1 MLALLYLLII
11 FFIGHWI
18 VQRAFPWLVDVPG
31 RNSLFD
37 RSVNIPKWMITL
49 PASWLVGALTINWLA
64 FVLANFSLSTQTG
77 AYTAMALAGFTCLIL
92 YWRSISWRLLTTPN
106 GDLRCFVSLEFV
118 YFLGS
123 TALACFIAWHTLS
136 VKDDMLQIGN
146 SVWSDFGPHLAMIR
160 SFSLG
165 DNFPP
170 QYPHF
175 PDGNMRYHFL
185 FQFLVATLEVL
196 GFRIDWA
203 FNIPSILSLI
213 SVFLLLYA
221 LAVSITGRRC
231 VGVLAGL
238 FFIFRSSFAFF
249 SYVNDNLANGNLW
262 QSLWGVTLHI
272 GKTENENWGLWAQNV
287 YANQRHFAFSIGIMI
302 LVLLAVLPLLQ
313 DMLKAQ
319 RTGKYGIGQ
328 RLKIAWL
335 EKNAW
340 WPQNWQRAI
349 ALGMLVGAIGF
360 WNGAVVITTLMI
372 LFVLAF
378 FCRHRGEF
386 LLIAVLAVLLSLIQ
400 QHWFIGTGAPAV
412 KPRWYFGFLA
422 EQKTITG
429 TIAFYIELL
438 GLFLPLFLV
447 SIFGTPKGMKA
458 LALAFIS
465 PLIFA
470 TLVSLTTDINANHKF
485 IMISVMLSNIMIAGL
500 LARFMYSRDNA
511 LKALAVIFSMILTVT
526 GWVDL
531 KTLYNMNKNS
541 VKISLNDPITTWVRG
556 NTNPQDV
563 FLTDRAVLHSVQ
575 MAGRLI
581 YFGWTYYAWSAGYDT
596 NSRLKVVKTICG
608 AENADD
614 LLEAIHETQINFI
627 LIDSRVRQS
636 KDCHINEDLISQN
649 FVEVF
654 RDDKDNTRIFD
665 VNYASIQEY

>member
-11 FFIGHWI
+11 FYIGHWI
-18 VQRAFPWLVDVPG
+18 VQCAFPWLVDVPY
-31 RNSLFD
+31 RNSLFG
-37 RSVNIPKWMITL
+37 RPANIPRWMITL
-49 PASWLVGALTINWLA
+49 PASWLLGALTMNWLA
-64 FVLANFSLSTQTG
+64 FVLADFSLSAQTG
-77 AYTAMALAGFTCLIL
+77 TYTSMALGGFTCLIVF
-92 YWRSISWRLLTTPN
+92 WRTNSWRILTASN
-106 GDLRCFVSLEFV
+106 GALRNFVSLELV
-118 YFLGS
+118 YFVGS
-123 TALACFIAWHTLS
+123 VAMACFIAWHTLS

-146 SVWSDFGPHLAMIR
+146 SVWSDFGPHLSMIR

-185 FQFLVATLEVL
+185 FQFLVATLEIL

-213 SVFLLLYA
+213 SVFLLLYV

-231 VGVLAGL
+231 AGVLAGL

-249 SYVNDNLANGNLW
+249 TYVNDNLANRNLW
-262 QSLWGVTLHI
+262 QSLWDVSLHI
-272 GKTENENWGLWAQNV
+272 GKTEHESWGLWAQNV

-313 DMLKAQ
+313 AMTQAQ
-319 RTGKYGIGQ
+319 RTGICGIGH
-328 RLKIAWL
+328 RFKIAWL

-340 WPQNWQRAI
+340 WPQSWQRAI
-349 ALGMLVGAIGF
+349 ALGLLVGAIGF

-386 LLIAVLAVLLSLIQ
+386 LLIAVLAVLLVLLQ
-400 QHWFIGTGAPAV
+400 QHWFIGAGAPAV

-422 EQKTITG
+422 DQKTITG
-429 TIAFYIELL
+429 TLAFYVELL
-438 GLFLPLFLV
+438 GLFLPLFLI
-447 SIFGTPKGMKA
+447 SMFGTPKGTKA

-470 TLVSLTTDINANHKF
+470 TLVSLTIDITANHKF
-485 IMISVMLSNIMIAGL
+485 IMISVMLANIMIAGL
-500 LARFMYSRDNA
+500 LVRFLYSRDTA
-511 LKALAVIFSMILTVT
+511 LKSLAVVFSLILTVT

-531 KTLYNMNKNS
+531 KTLYNMNQKS
-541 VKISLNDPITTWVRG
+541 VNISLGDPITNWVHE

-563 FLTDRAVLHSVQ
+563 FLTDRAVLHPVQ
-575 MAGRLI
+575 MAGRPI
-581 YFGWTYYAWSAGYDT
+581 YYGWSYYAWSAGYDT
-596 NSRLKVVKTICG
+596 ESRFKAVKAICG
-608 AENADD
+608 ARNAEE
-614 LLEAIHETQINFI
+614 LLELIHETQISYI
-627 LIDSRVRQS
+627 LIDNQVRQS
-636 KDCHINEDLISQN
+636 KDCRINENLISQTFN
-649 FVEVF
+649 EVF
-654 RDDKDNTRIFD
+654 NDDKDKTRVFE
-665 VNYASIQEY
+665 VNYASTQEY

>member
-1 MLALLYLLII
+1 MLALLYLLIV
-11 FFIGHWI
+11 FFIGYWI
-18 VQRAFPWLVDVPG
+18 VQRAFPWLVDVP
-31 RNSLFD
+31 RRKTFFD
-37 RSVNIPKWMITL
+37 QPVNIPGWMITL
-49 PASWLVGALTINWLA
+49 PASWLVGALTMNWLA
-64 FVLANFSLSTQTG
+64 FVLADFSLNTQTG
-77 AYTAMALAGFTCLIL
+77 TYIAMALGGFSCLIVF
-92 YWRSISWRLLTTPN
+92 WRTISWRILTTQN
-106 GDLRCFVSLEFV
+106 GILRSFMSLEFV
-118 YFLGS
+118 YLVGS
-123 TALACFIAWHTLS
+123 TAIACFIAWHTLS

-196 GFRIDWA
+196 GLRIDWA
-203 FNIPSILSLI
+203 FNIPSILSLM
-213 SVFLLLYA
+213 SVFLLLYV

-231 VGVLAGL
+231 AGVLAGL
-238 FFIFRSSFAFF
+238 FFIFRSSFALF
-249 SYVNDNLANGNLW
+249 SYINDNLANGNLW
-262 QSLWGVTLHI
+262 QSLWDVTLHI
-272 GKTENENWGLWAQNV
+272 GKTEHENWGLWAQNV

-313 DMLKAQ
+313 AMIQAQ
-319 RTGKYGIGQ
+319 RTGMCGIGH
-328 RLKIAWL
+328 RFKIAWM

-340 WPQNWQRAI
+340 WPQSWQRAI
-349 ALGMLVGAIGF
+349 ALGLLVGAIGF

-386 LLIAVLAVLLSLIQ
+386 LLIAVLAVLLALIQ
-400 QHWFIGTGAPAV
+400 QHWFMGAGAPAV

-429 TIAFYIELL
+429 TLAFYVELL
-438 GLFLPLFLV
+438 GLFLPLFLI
-447 SIFGTPKGMKA
+447 SMFGTPKGMKA

-470 TLVSLTTDINANHKF
+470 TLVSLTTDITANHKF
-485 IMISVMLSNIMIAGL
+485 IMISVMLGNAMIAGL
-500 LARFMYSRDNA
+500 VARFLYSRDNA
-511 LKALAVIFSMILTVT
+511 LKALAVAFSLMLTVT

-531 KTLYNMNKNS
+531 KTLYNMNHKS
-541 VKISLNDPITTWVRG
+541 VNISLNDPITTWVRG

-563 FLTDRAVLHSVQ
+563 FLTDTAVLHPVQ

-581 YFGWTYYAWSAGYDT
+581 YFGWSYYAWSAGYDT
-596 NSRLKVVKTICG
+596 NGRFKAVKAICG
-608 AENADD
+608 AENAND
-614 LLEAIHETQINFI
+614 LLELINETQINYI
-627 LIDSRVRQS
+627 VIDDQVRGS
-636 KDCHINEDLISQN
+636 KDCHLNEDLISQT
-649 FVEVF
+649 FVNVF
-654 RDDKDNTRIFD
+654 YDDKNNTRIFE
-665 VNYASIQEY
+665 VNYASTKEQ